1 MNSSSLPDI
10 EGFLPS
16 LLSAL
21 RSLWFS
27 VDSPLALYLRGSAID
42 PGETNPWDVD
52 FVLIVGGDKKGACK
66 AADFTSLDIMKRF
79 PDLPPVDI
87 SVLCENESSDSF
99 ISGVLLLSHS
109 SKLIF
114 GKDFRRSIN
123 DFHNLKDRVV
133 NYTVLSASM
142 RVESFDDC
150 NDPIEKNKRAPHLAK
165 SVLRLGGVMRI
176 DEALFSRSPVECSEW
191 LLAKHPILMNDV
203 SVLMESI
210 EKKKEITGMRCSCL
224 SIIKAVAEVK

>member
-10 EGFLPS
+10 EGFPPS
-16 LLSAL
+16 LISSL

-52 FVLIVGGDKKGACK
+52 FVLIVGGNKERACK
-66 AADFTSLDIMKRF
+66 VADFTSLTIMERF
-79 PDLPPVDI
+79 PDFPPVDI
-87 SVLCENESSDSF
+87 SVLCESEGSDSF
-99 ISGVLLLSHS
+99 ISGILLLSHG

-123 DFHNLKDRVV
+123 DFCNLKDRVV
-133 NYTVLSASM
+133 NYALLSASI
-142 RVESFDDC
+142 RLESFDDC
-150 NDPIEKNKRAPHLAK
+150 KDQVEKNKRAPHLAK

-176 DEALFSRSPVECSEW
+176 DEALFSRFPVECSEW
-191 LLAKHPILMNDV
+191 LLARHPNLINDV
-203 SVLMESI
+203 SVLMESV
-210 EKKKEITGMRCSCL
+210 EKKKEITGMGRSCL
-224 SIIKAVAEVK
+224 SIIKSVSEAI